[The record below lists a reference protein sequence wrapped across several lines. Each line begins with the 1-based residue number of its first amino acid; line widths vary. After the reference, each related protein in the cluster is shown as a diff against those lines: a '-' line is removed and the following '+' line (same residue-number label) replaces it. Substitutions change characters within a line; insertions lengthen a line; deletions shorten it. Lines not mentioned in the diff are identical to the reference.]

1 MPNLKFERWFQ
12 NQKKINKINTKI
24 INLSELDKWNSNTVA
39 ISHDS
44 KKFFKVVGLKVIS
57 NFFKKNWDQP
67 IIVQNELGILGIIKN
82 NKNKKY
88 LLQAKVEPGN
98 KNKLQLSPT
107 VQATK
112 SNYNQVHKGKI
123 VPYLE
128 YFLNNNKAKFI
139 NQTEQGFRYLEK
151 YNSNVLIKI
160 STKIKVRPNFF
171 WFTLSDLLN
180 LIKKKNIINMD
191 TLSVFSSHINK
202 EKKDIALNTN
212 KKIRFWISR
221 YDKKYYLK
229 RKIVPLIKLKDWIY
243 NDKKIV
249 HKNKKHFSIIGV
261 SSKTNKREIDQ
272 WHQPIIKGKDK
283 AFVGY
288 LIKKFN
294 NTNHYLCRY
303 ILKPGLK
310 KSALT
315 SSVNTS
321 DIKNFQNDNNLANF
335 QKIILKNIFL
345 NKKFQKDSL
354 FENTLSDEG
363 GRFYHCQINYKAILL
378 NEYFNI
384 NIPPNYIWVS
394 QNQMIDMIKNKKLD
408 IEARLLFGCINL
420 KNIE

>member
-67 IIVQNELGILGIIKN
+67 IIVQNELGVLGIIKN

-112 SNYNQVHKGKI
+112 SNYNQVHKGKT

-160 STKIKVRPNFF
+160 NTKIKVRPNFF

-212 KKIRFWISR
+212 KKIRLWISR
-221 YDKKYYLK
+221 CDKKYYLK

>member
-1 MPNLKFERWFQ
+1 
-12 NQKKINKINTKI
+12 
-24 INLSELDKWNSNTVA
+24 
-39 ISHDS
+39 
-44 KKFFKVVGLKVIS
+44 
-57 NFFKKNWDQP
+57 
-67 IIVQNELGILGIIKN
+67 
-82 NKNKKY
+82 
-88 LLQAKVEPGN
+88 
-98 KNKLQLSPT
+98 
-107 VQATK
+107 
-112 SNYNQVHKGKI
+112 
-123 VPYLE
+123 
-128 YFLNNNKAKFI
+128 
-139 NQTEQGFRYLEK
+139 
-151 YNSNVLIKI
+151 
-160 STKIKVRPNFF
+160 
-171 WFTLSDLLN
+171 
-180 LIKKKNIINMD
+180 MD

-272 WHQPIIKGKDK
+272 WHQPIIKGKNK